1 MVMSFILHVRQDVY
15 LKNLVSKLKKN
26 PQRQK
31 HWKFCLLIFFLSK
44 TLVQY
49 RIIGNF
55 SESEIKRFNLNL
67 G

>member
-15 LKNLVSKLKKN
+15 LKNLVSKFQKN

-31 HWKFCLLIFFLSK
+31 HWKFCLLIFLSK